1 MFTGCLLYYCIMP
14 FYMYANVIL
23 IYKCYKIVIMDNAI
37 DEMVNYT
44 SIRVEK
50 EVRDRLDGLGKR
62 RESYNEIIK
71 RLIEFYESRKT
82 EEE

>member
-1 MFTGCLLYYCIMP
+1 
-14 FYMYANVIL
+14 
-23 IYKCYKIVIMDNAI
+23 MDKTI

-50 EVRDRLDGLGKR
+50 EVRDDLDSLGKR

-71 RLIEFYESRKT
+71 RLIKFYRENHT
-82 EEE
+82 EERD

>member
-1 MFTGCLLYYCIMP
+1 
-14 FYMYANVIL
+14 MYANVVL

-71 RLIEFYESRKT
+71 RLIDSF
-82 EEE
+82 EEKQPKKD